1 MDKIMKRISSKTVA
15 AQLVRDY
22 DIDNPNRIIN
32 AVLEWSREA
41 LVYIGTKE
49 SFERK
54 ECVITVENYRA
65 ELPYD
70 FYKLIDVKMGENYLE
85 ISNRSFRMTSK
96 NDSDLADR
104 TAGQSLDNKTST
116 PISNFNKFN
125 IENGLIYTTA
135 QSGTLGVSYYAFP
148 FDDDGD
154 ITVDIS
160 QLEAVTAYCKYMFLE
175 SRTITGK
182 VPYRIYKNA
191 EQRWWSLCGKS
202 RGDNVMPSRAE
213 AERLGSIWNNLTP
226 WKRIRSI

>member
-1 MDKIMKRISSKTVA
+1 MKRISSKTVA

-54 ECVITVENYRA
+54 ECVVAIENYRA
-65 ELPYD
+65 ELPFD
-70 FYKLIDVKMGENYLE
+70 FYKLIDV
-85 ISNRSFRMTSK
+85 
-96 NDSDLADR
+96 ADR
-104 TAGQSLDNKTST
+104 TPGQSLDNKTSS
-116 PISNFNKFN
+116 PIADFNKFN

-135 QSGTLGVSYYAFP
+135 ASGTLGVSYYSFP
-148 FDDDGD
+148 FNDDGD

-226 WKRIRSI
+226 PMEQWLGQTLKAIKLLLT